1 MYIAYIPQ
9 FVVQMQML
17 ISGVFLSFSETHWIC
32 LAKDA
37 HHTPLVNKNEKVA
50 INKQIRQNLIYT
62 GGKLHYCHNYKKK
75 NSMP

>member
-1 MYIAYIPQ
+1 MYMAYIPQ

-37 HHTPLVNKNEKVA
+37 HHTPLVNKNEK
-50 INKQIRQNLIYT
+50 
-62 GGKLHYCHNYKKK
+62 KLQ
-75 NSMP
+75 